1 MLWNVSDTSWSG
13 MKNTSTLIAGIE
25 YKLRKLIDKNESL
38 KKEQQLSLQHNTE
51 LKQLTENQHKKII
64 ELENNINLLKIAKSL
79 EPGKGTV
86 EAKVKINELVREID
100 RCIGLLNK

>member
-1 MLWNVSDTSWSG
+1 

-25 YKLRKLIDKNESL
+25 YKLRKLIDKNELL
-38 KKEQQLSLQHNTE
+38 KKEVQKNTQIVAE
-51 LKQLTENQHKKII
+51 YKQLTDNQQKQII
-64 ELENNINLLKIAKSL
+64 ELENSINLLKIAKSL

-86 EAKVKINELVREID
+86 EARTKINELVREID

>member
-1 MLWNVSDTSWSG
+1 

-25 YKLRKLIDKNESL
+25 YKLRKLIDKNGSSKRELLQSKQHIAEL
-38 KKEQQLSLQHNTE
+38 EQISD
-51 LKQLTENQHKKII
+51 NQQKRII
-64 ELENNINLLKIAKSL
+64 ELEHKINLLKIAKSL

>member
-1 MLWNVSDTSWSG
+1 

-25 YKLRKLIDKNESL
+25 YKLRKLIDKNEL
-38 KKEQQLSLQHNTE
+38 LRKEVHQNKQLVAD

>member
-1 MLWNVSDTSWSG
+1 

-38 KKEQQLSLQHNTE
+38 KKEQHKNIQHISELEQLSD
-51 LKQLTENQHKKII
+51 NQHKRII
-64 ELENNINLLKIAKSL
+64 ELEHNFNLLKIAKSL

-86 EAKVKINELVREID
+86 EAKVKINELVREIN

>member
-1 MLWNVSDTSWSG
+1 

-25 YKLRKLIDKNESL
+25 YKLRKLIDKNEAL
-38 KKEQQLSLQHNTE
+38 KKELRQNIQHLAE
-51 LKQLTENQHKKII
+51 LEQLTDNQHKKII
-64 ELENNINLLKIAKSL
+64 ELENNINLIKIAKSL

>member
-1 MLWNVSDTSWSG
+1 

-38 KKEQQLSLQHNTE
+38 KKELQQNIQYIEE
-51 LKQLTENQHKKII
+51 LKLLTDNQHHRII

>member
-1 MLWNVSDTSWSG
+1 

-25 YKLRKLIDKNESL
+25 YKLRKLIDKNDAL
-38 KKEQQLSLQHNTE
+38 KKELRQNTQHLAE
-51 LKQLTENQHKKII
+51 LEQLTDNQHKKII
-64 ELENNINLLKIAKSL
+64 ELENNINLIKIAKSL

>member
-1 MLWNVSDTSWSG
+1 

-25 YKLRKLIDKNESL
+25 YKLRKLIEKNESS
-38 KKEQQLSLQHNTE
+38 KKELTLGKLYIAE
-51 LKQLTENQHKKII
+51 LEQLTDIQHKKLIK
-64 ELENNINLLKIAKSL
+64 LENNINLLKIAKSI
-79 EPGKGTV
+79 ETGKGTV

>member
-1 MLWNVSDTSWSG
+1 

-25 YKLRKLIDKNESL
+25 YKLRKLIDKNELL
-38 KKEQQLSLQHNTE
+38 KKEVQKNTQIVAE
-51 LKQLTENQHKKII
+51 YKQLTDNQQKQII
-64 ELENNINLLKIAKSL
+64 ELENSINLLKIAKSL

-86 EAKVKINELVREID
+86 EARVKINELVREID

>member
-1 MLWNVSDTSWSG
+1 
-13 MKNTSTLIAGIE
+13 MKNTSTLITGIE
-25 YKLRKLIDKNESL
+25 YKLRKLLDKNESL
-38 KKEQQLSLQHNTE
+38 KKEVDKNNQHIADLE
-51 LKQLTENQHKKII
+51 QLTDNQTKKII
-64 ELENNINLLKIAKSL
+64 ELENNINLIKIAKSL

>member
-1 MLWNVSDTSWSG
+1 

-25 YKLRKLIDKNESL
+25 YKLRKLIDKNESSKREL
-38 KKEQQLSLQHNTE
+38 LQSKQHIAELEQISD
-51 LKQLTENQHKKII
+51 NQHKRII
-64 ELENNINLLKIAKSL
+64 ELEHNINLLKIAKSL

>member
-1 MLWNVSDTSWSG
+1 MR
-13 MKNTSTLIAGIE
+13 NTSTLIAGIE

-38 KKEQQLSLQHNTE
+38 KKELQQTIQQHKALE
-51 LKQLTENQHKKII
+51 QLTDNQHKRII

>member
-1 MLWNVSDTSWSG
+1 MR
-13 MKNTSTLIAGIE
+13 NTSTLIAGIE

-38 KKEQQLSLQHNTE
+38 KKELQQTIQQHKESEQITD
-51 LKQLTENQHKKII
+51 NQHKRII